1 MAPAPP
7 LMTVGEYFRTP
18 ETLAPSELA
27 HGVLRV
33 ADAPTAI
40 HQSRVAQLFMALH
53 AHVAERRLGRVWLSP
68 LDVVLDE
75 ANALIVQPDLMFI
88 SNAESGS
95 SGPCAR
101 GSGPCHRG
109 VVTASESR
117 SNEEHLLW
125 FAKHGVRECWLVYQ
139 ECEAGGRHLLRRR
152 AVGEPRVFGPQE
164 KIKSSVL
171 PDFSMSL
178 RRFSISSGYRSSLRT
193 TSFKPD
199 HTSSTAHT
207 FTSTNPSGSATSRTV
222 SSVISVGTFDDFF
235 GHDTHTTASGA
246 SVWR

>member
-40 HQSRVAQLFMALH
+40 HQSAVAQLFMALH

-88 SNAESGS
+88 SNAREWIVQERV
-95 SGPCAR
+95 R
-101 GSGPCHRG
+101 GAPDLVIEVLSPRPRVGR
-109 VVTASESR
+109 
-117 SNEEHLLW
+117 NEEHLLW

-139 ECEAGGRHLLRRR
+139 ELRRVGVISFDGGR
-152 AVGEPRVFGPQE
+152 VGEPRVFGPQE

-171 PDFSMSL
+171 PEFSMSL
-178 RRFSISSGYRSSLRT
+178 REIL
-193 TSFKPD
+193 D
-199 HTSSTAHT
+199 L
-207 FTSTNPSGSATSRTV
+207 
-222 SSVISVGTFDDFF
+222 
-235 GHDTHTTASGA
+235 
-246 SVWR
+246 